1 MAPDEHAGLADTSEV
16 LFIDTAHQWVR
27 TDKLAPDQGAL
38 GVRGD
43 PTQASPALGPMFLG
57 FKITN
62 AVTQIRRLTADFTTG
77 HWG

>member
-1 MAPDEHAGLADTSEV
+1 M
-16 LFIDTAHQWVR
+16 LFIDTEHHWVR

-43 PTQASPALGPMFLG
+43 PTQASPALGEMFLG

-62 AVTQIRRLTADFTTG
+62 AVTQIGA
-77 HWG
+77 